1 MIGIFIEN
9 SKFLIVVLLFLSLL
23 IIYLI
28 TKSINYNFIY
38 FLIALILFIDFTIP
52 YFEKNQ
58 VADLNKIIR
67 ECETDL
73 TTIGCLDAYM
83 NQ

>member
-1 MIGIFIEN
+1 MSSCRECGEDLGLTWNGISKCEN
-9 SKFLIVVLLFLSLL
+9 KVCDL
-23 IIYLI
+23 
-28 TKSINYNFIY
+28 
-38 FLIALILFIDFTIP
+38 
-52 YFEKNQ
+52 YFEKDQ

-73 TTIGCLDAYM
+73 TNNGCLDAYI